1 MIAPASLKLIRMLN
15 GMTTFMSQ
23 NLHAVFAGTAFD
35 FEDLSLFQAHQ
46 SRVREV
52 EGNGDTRY
60 AFRGEPVVR

>member
-1 MIAPASLKLIRMLN
+1 MLN

-23 NLHAVFAGTAFD
+23 DLHAVFAGTPFD

-46 SRVREV
+46 SRVRKV
-52 EGNGDTRY
+52 EGNGDTGY

>member
-1 MIAPASLKLIRMLN
+1 MVAPASLKLIRMLN

-23 NLHAVFAGTAFD
+23 NLHAVFPGTAFD
-35 FEDLSLFQAHQ
+35 FEYLSLFQAHQ

-60 AFRGEPVVR
+60 AFRGEPVMR